1 MRILENKEEH
11 YRNDEEFGME
21 SGLLKAKLNI
31 QLRGLNGDDPPF
43 YSSFSRSSKK
53 SRNGLTKKY
62 D

>member
-11 YRNDEEFGME
+11 CRNDEEFGME

-43 YSSFSRSSKK
+43 YSSFFHLSLDFPK
-53 SRNGLTKKY
+53 NLGTV
-62 D
+62 